1 MAAVKR
7 EWILL
12 SGVTLFTL
20 AIALVL
26 LRWLAPQLIGLPV
39 DLRLVQVS
47 DKLPPFYEGVFRTAD
62 YQTTEFILNDP
73 ITISRAR
80 PRVPEAATIGPH
92 DILGFRNRVVPNVAD
107 VVIIGDSQTYGNN
120 VALEDNWPSRLA
132 LQLEDKG
139 AISYSMATGG
149 WGAVQYLEMATKA
162 TSFQPQLLIVAFYS
176 GNDSLESFRLAYSLD
191 RFSDLRPVKGLDSG
205 DTPAVAFPPPPETLW
220 PVTFKDGVKTVFTP
234 ALRLV
239 ANDGHPAV
247 KAGYGVM
254 ANVAREIHRLTRPF
268 GTALIFTI
276 IPTKEYVYAEKLRR
290 EDIEP
295 TQEYLQLVAA
305 EGNHISELAAA
316 LRAIPDAVYVDLTVP
331 LSDAALEPVALYP
344 TIGNGHPISAGYAVI
359 ANTLAMAASEKVIG
373 RPRGLVVIPLGQN
386 LGALYLVKEDGVWRV
401 PGMEYALKN
410 GWSRDQVKVVSYRS
424 LAGLPRR
431 GTLEV
436 IDPGRFGPD
445 AVR

>member
-1 MAAVKR
+1 MTAVKK
-7 EWILL
+7 EWFVL
-12 SGVTLFTL
+12 SGVTLVTL
-20 AIALVL
+20 AIALLL

-39 DLRLVQVS
+39 DLRLVGVS
-47 DKLPPFYEGVFRTAD
+47 DKLPPFYDGVFRAAD
-62 YQTTEFILNDP
+62 YQTSEFILNDP

-80 PRVPEAATIGPH
+80 PRVPEAATLGPH

-132 LQLEDKG
+132 LRLEDKD
-139 AISYSMATGG
+139 AITYSMATGG

-191 RFSDLRPVKGLDSG
+191 RFKDLRPVNNLDSG

-220 PVTFKDGVKTVFTP
+220 PVNFKDGVKTVFTP
-234 ALRLV
+234 ALRLA

-290 EDIEP
+290 ENIEP
-295 TQEYLQLVAA
+295 TEEYRRLVAA

-316 LRAIPDAVYVDLTVP
+316 LRAIPDATYVDLTAP
-331 LSDAALEPVALYP
+331 LSKAAVEAVALYP

-359 ANTLAMAASEKVIG
+359 ADTLAMAAGEKVIS
-373 RPRGLVVIPLGQN
+373 RPRGLVAIPLGQN
-386 LGALYLVKEDGVWRV
+386 HAVLYLVKQEGMWRL
-401 PGMEYALKN
+401 PGLDHALKN
-410 GWSRDQVKVVSYRS
+410 GWSREQVQVVSYRS

-431 GTLEV
+431 GTLNI
-436 IDPGRFGPD
+436 IDPDRFGPD

>member
-1 MAAVKR
+1 MTAAKK
-7 EWILL
+7 EWLLL
-12 SGVTLFTL
+12 SGVSLITL
-20 AIALVL
+20 ALALLL

-47 DKLPPFYEGVFRTAD
+47 DKLPPFYDGVFRAAD
-62 YQTTEFILNDP
+62 YQTSEFILNDP
-73 ITISRAR
+73 VTISRAR

-132 LQLEDKG
+132 LQLEGKS
-139 AISYSMATGG
+139 AITYSMATGG

-176 GNDSLESFRLAYSLD
+176 GNDSLESFRLAYGLD
-191 RFSDLRPVKGLDSG
+191 RFEDLRPVDGLDAG

-220 PVTFKDGVKTVFTP
+220 PVSFKDGVRTVFTP
-234 ALRLV
+234 ALRLA

-247 KAGYGVM
+247 VAGYGVM

-276 IPTKEYVYAEKLRR
+276 IPTKEYVYAEKLRG
-290 EDIEP
+290 EGIEA
-295 TQEYLQLVAA
+295 TEEYLRLVAA
-305 EGNHISELAAA
+305 EGDHIRELAGA
-316 LRAIPDAVYVDLTVP
+316 LRAIPGSMYVDLTVP
-331 LSDAALEPVALYP
+331 LSEAALGAVALYP
-344 TIGNGHPISAGYAVI
+344 AIGNGHPISAGYAVI
-359 ANTLAMAASEKVIG
+359 ADTLAAAASEKVMS
-373 RPRGLVVIPLGQN
+373 RPRGLVAIPLGQN
-386 LGALYLVKEDGVWRV
+386 KAVLYLVREEGVWRL
-401 PGMEYALKN
+401 PGMDYALNN
-410 GWSRDQVKVVSYRS
+410 GWSRDQVKLVSYRA

-431 GTLEV
+431 GTLDV
-436 IDPGRFGPD
+436 IDPERFGPD
-445 AVR
+445 ARP